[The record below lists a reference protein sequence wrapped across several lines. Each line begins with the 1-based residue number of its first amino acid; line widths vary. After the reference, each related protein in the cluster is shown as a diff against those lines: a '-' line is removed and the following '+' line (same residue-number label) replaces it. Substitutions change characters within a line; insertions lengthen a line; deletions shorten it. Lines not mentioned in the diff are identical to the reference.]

1 MTKTRGTV
9 LHRTLC
15 CLALALAFAACGA
28 DTAASSPA
36 TANDNLLKL
45 FGYDPSAPL
54 DPQVGSSEKR
64 QGYTLQQLTYASPK
78 GGRVPAFLLIPDGRG
93 PFPGVLLLHGM
104 PSSARGMLPEA
115 ERLARLGAI
124 SLAITAPFARSH
136 RIGVQGGLNF
146 DERDRDEQIQLI
158 IDLRRGVDLLLSR
171 PDVAKDRLGFVGIS
185 YGGAQGGLFAGVET
199 RIKAYALVVGDG
211 GLVSHFTGSN
221 DRNAGYLKSLPP
233 ERVKR
238 WLAIMEPIEPI
249 RWVGRAAP
257 AHLLFQNGRSDTK
270 VPPADGRAY
279 QEAGSEPKKLLWYDA
294 EHGLNGE
301 AVRDRYTWLAEQ
313 IGIRK
318 EAPSR
323 AQPRTSA
330 SLGVVGPRLR
340 KWVALPPGGAAD
352 RGLSPTSVVCSG

>member
-1 MTKTRGTV
+1 MVVANRVVVCPKIPDAELPGARRWPRSWQLPGMGRGRIPRMTKTRGTV

-15 CLALALAFAACGA
+15 FLALAFAAWGA
-28 DTAASSPA
+28 DAAVSSPA
-36 TANDNLLKL
+36 TASDHLLKL
-45 FGYDPSAPL
+45 FEYDPSAPL
-54 DPQVGSSEKR
+54 DAQVGSSEKR

-104 PSSARGMLPEA
+104 RGSAQNMLPEA

-124 SLAITAPFARSH
+124 ALSISAPFARSH
-136 RIGVQGGLNF
+136 RIGVQRGLNF

-171 PDVAKDRLGFVGIS
+171 PDVAKDRLGYVGIS
-185 YGGAQGGLFAGVET
+185 YGGAHGGLLAGVET
-199 RIKAYALVVGDG
+199 RIKAYALVVGNG
-211 GLVSHFTGSN
+211 GMVSHFTGSN
-221 DRNAGYLKSLPP
+221 DRNGGYLKSLPP

-238 WLAIMEPIEPI
+238 WLAAMKPIEPI

-257 AHLLFQNGRSDTK
+257 AHLLFQNGRSDTM

-279 QEAGSEPKKLLWYDA
+279 QQAGSEPKKLLWYDA
-294 EHGLNGE
+294 DHGLNRE
-301 AVRDRYTWLAEQ
+301 AVRDRHTWLAEQ

-318 EAPSR
+318 E
-323 AQPRTSA
+323 
-330 SLGVVGPRLR
+330 
-340 KWVALPPGGAAD
+340 GA
-352 RGLSPTSVVCSG
+352 RG

>member
-1 MTKTRGTV
+1 
-9 LHRTLC
+9 
-15 CLALALAFAACGA
+15 
-28 DTAASSPA
+28 
-36 TANDNLLKL
+36 
-45 FGYDPSAPL
+45 L
-54 DPQVGSSEKR
+54 DPQVVSSEKR

-78 GGRVPAFLLIPDGRG
+78 GGRVPAFLSIPDGRG

-104 PSSARGMLPEA
+104 PGSAQGMLPEA

-124 SLAITAPFARSH
+124 SLAISAPFARSH
-136 RIGVQGGLNF
+136 RIGVQRGLNF

-171 PDVAKDRLGFVGIS
+171 SDVAKDRLGYVGIS
-185 YGGAQGGLFAGVET
+185 YGGAQGGLLAGVET

-211 GLVSHFTGSN
+211 GLVNHFTGPD
-221 DRNAGYLKSLPP
+221 DRNGYLKSLPP

-238 WLAIMEPIEPI
+238 WLATMEPIEPT

-257 AHLLFQNGRSDTK
+257 AHLLFQNGRSDTM

-301 AVRDRYTWLAEQ
+301 AVRDRHTWLAEQ

-318 EAPSR
+318 VDPGR
-323 AQPRTSA
+323 AQPSQQAVR
-330 SLGVVGPRLR
+330 
-340 KWVALPPGGAAD
+340 
-352 RGLSPTSVVCSG
+352 

>member
-1 MTKTRGTV
+1 MMMTRGTV
-9 LHRTLC
+9 LLHTLC
-15 CLALALAFAACGA
+15 CLVLALAACGA
-28 DTAASSPA
+28 DTTVSSPA
-36 TANDNLLKL
+36 IANDNLLKL
-45 FGYDPSAPL
+45 FEYDPSAPL
-54 DPQVGSSEKR
+54 DQQVVSSEKR

-78 GGRVPAFLLIPDGRG
+78 GGRVPAFLSIPDGRG

-104 PSSARGMLPEA
+104 PGSAQGMLPEA

-124 SLAITAPFARSH
+124 SLAISAPFARSH
-136 RIGVQGGLNF
+136 RIGVQRGLNF

-171 PDVAKDRLGFVGIS
+171 PDVAKDRLGYVGIS
-185 YGGAQGGLFAGVET
+185 YGGAQGGLLAGVET

-211 GLVSHFTGSN
+211 GLVSHFTGPD
-221 DRNAGYLKSLPP
+221 DRNGYLKSLPP

-238 WLAIMEPIEPI
+238 WLATMEPIESI

-257 AHLLFQNGRSDTK
+257 AHLLFQNGRSDTM

-301 AVRDRYTWLAEQ
+301 AVRDRHTWLAEQ

-318 EAPSR
+318 EAPGR
-323 AQPRTSA
+323 AQPSQQAVR
-330 SLGVVGPRLR
+330 
-340 KWVALPPGGAAD
+340 
-352 RGLSPTSVVCSG
+352 

>member
-1 MTKTRGTV
+1 MTRTRGIV

-15 CLALALAFAACGA
+15 CLALALAACGA
-28 DTAASSPA
+28 DTAVSSPA
-36 TANDNLLKL
+36 ANDNLLKL
-45 FGYDPSAPL
+45 FAYDPSAPL
-54 DPQVGSSEKR
+54 DPQVVSSEKR

-104 PSSARGMLPEA
+104 RGSARNMLPEA

-124 SLAITAPFARSH
+124 SLSISAPLARSH
-136 RIGVQGGLNF
+136 RTGVQRGLNF

-171 PDVAKDRLGFVGIS
+171 PDVAKDRLGYVGIS
-185 YGGAQGGLFAGVET
+185 YGGTQGGLLAGVET
-199 RIKAYALVVGDG
+199 RIKAYALVVGNG

-221 DRNAGYLKSLPP
+221 DRNGGYLKSLPP
-233 ERVKR
+233 ERVKG
-238 WLAIMEPIEPI
+238 WLATMEPIEPI

-257 AHLLFQNGRSDTK
+257 AHLLFQNGRSDTM

-279 QEAGSEPKKLLWYDA
+279 QEAGSEPKKRLWYDA

-301 AVRDRYTWLAEQ
+301 AVRDRHTWLAEQ

-318 EAPSR
+318 EARPFNR
-323 AQPRTSA
+323 
-330 SLGVVGPRLR
+330 
-340 KWVALPPGGAAD
+340 
-352 RGLSPTSVVCSG
+352 